1 MNQPV
6 APERLAGAA
15 SRGAA
20 RHAEASAG
28 QLQSTAQILTFEP
41 GLYEVEM
48 RGAMIPPSDSFS
60 IPCARL
66 DALPSGAGRMIAASL
81 AEGGF
86 LSLHQP
92 FTFIRVLDAATDVLL
107 TIYRSG
113 RSAPPELRIRSINGL
128 AARDAPAI
136 SPSPQLAEPASG
148 AADLAAMPLT
158 VMVHVEKFG
167 DGPAR
172 RRATAP
178 SRASASRP
186 GMNSRTS
193 RWNTRPYSARN
204 GRRRGSAAA
213 SSAAAAAWRCRCSV
227 FASA

>member
-167 DGPAR
+167 DVEVGPEHWAGAR
-172 RRATAP
+172 LRH
-178 SRASASRP
+178 
-186 GMNSRTS
+186 
-193 RWNTRPYSARN
+193 
-204 GRRRGSAAA
+204 RGLPHPDQA
-213 SSAAAAAWRCRCSV
+213 
-227 FASA
+227 